1 MNWKFFRMQKS
12 IFDANQNIKDDLV
25 EEKIFLSVEK
35 KGTKKGLIKM
45 F

>member
-1 MNWKFFRMQKS
+1 MNWKFFRMHKA

-35 KGTKKGLIKM
+35 REPVKD
-45 F
+45 